1 MPDKAL
7 FKIIC
12 MSSLIVGAILG
23 VLPLIPIFTGLA
35 FVLIMLFVAPFI
47 IIYLYKLKLIDS
59 LGVQE
64 CLSVGGISGF
74 FSFLGFACIYFPF
87 ALILNL
93 IFKISAFVW
102 IKVIFVNI
110 GFLIPMVIFT
120 ALLCGLFNMFSAFV
134 TVYLYEYFKP
144 KNRG

>member
-1 MPDKAL
+1 MNDKQL
-7 FKIIC
+7 LKIVC
-12 MSSLIVGAILG
+12 MCSLITGAILG
-23 VLPLIPIFTGLA
+23 FLSLIPGLTGIVFIIIMFLA
-35 FVLIMLFVAPFI
+35 SPFI
-47 IIYLYKLKLIDS
+47 IIYLYRLKLIDS
-59 LGVQE
+59 LAVPE

-74 FSFLGFACIYFPF
+74 FSFLGFACIYFPL